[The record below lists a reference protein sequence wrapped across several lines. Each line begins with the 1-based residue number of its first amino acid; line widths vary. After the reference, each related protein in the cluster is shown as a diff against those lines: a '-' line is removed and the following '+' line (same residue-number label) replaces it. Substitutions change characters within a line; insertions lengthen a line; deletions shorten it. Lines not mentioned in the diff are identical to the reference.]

1 VEGLPFGEICA
12 TILTVM
18 VNRIK
23 QVPRFVACAVVALM
37 FALFLTGGV
46 RAQEVTDKMVAT
58 VNSGVTPDLI
68 TYSDLL
74 WQLAMEPNVPLQN
87 PRSEDLNHALQLI
100 IDQRLI
106 AQEAEKLP
114 TIAPTEAEIDAARD
128 ELARHFAGNDFVQR
142 LQLVGF
148 TSASDDN
155 FRRLLERRVATEKY
169 IDFRF
174 RAFVVVTPLDEENF
188 YRDTYVPR
196 FRQRYPDR
204 IVPDFAKVQPE
215 INRELTENKIA
226 QDIGTFLETAR
237 ERAEIVIL
245 NQV

>member
-1 VEGLPFGEICA
+1 MNVIGIHRYRLRDLFAPSLI
-12 TILTVM
+12 
-18 VNRIK
+18 
-23 QVPRFVACAVVALM
+23 AL
-37 FALFLTGGV
+37 ALCLITANGI

-58 VNSGVTPDLI
+58 VSSGVTPDLI

-74 WQLAMEPNVPLQN
+74 WQLALEPNVPLQN
-87 PRSEDLNHALQLI
+87 PRSEDLNRALQRV

-114 TIAPTEAEIDAARD
+114 TIAPTDAEIDAAIKD
-128 ELARHFAGNDFVQR
+128 LLAHFAGNDFVQR

-148 TSASDDN
+148 TSQADEN
-155 FRRLLERRVATEKY
+155 FRRIVEQRVATEKY

-174 RAFVVVTPLDEENF
+174 RAFVVVTPQDEESF

-196 FRQRYPDR
+196 FRQRYPNR
-204 IVPDFAKVQPE
+204 IVPEFTAVETE
-215 INRELTENKIA
+215 INREMTENKIA
-226 QDIGTFLETAR
+226 QDIDAFLESAR

-245 NQV
+245 NQI

>member
-1 VEGLPFGEICA
+1 MLFTKLCA
-12 TILTVM
+12 TILTVTL
-18 VNRIK
+18 NRTR
-23 QVPRFVACAVVALM
+23 QVPRLVASGIVALA
-37 FALFLTGGV
+37 FGFFLAGGV

-58 VNSGVTPDLI
+58 VSSGVTPDLI

-74 WQLAMEPNVPLQN
+74 WQLALEPNVPLQN
-87 PRSEDLNHALQLI
+87 PRSEDLNRALQLV

-114 TIAPTEAEIDAARD
+114 TISPTDAEIEAAIKDLGLR
-128 ELARHFAGNDFVQR
+128 FPGNDLKER
-142 LQLVGF
+142 LNLVGF
-148 TSASDDN
+148 SSVSDEN
-155 FRRLLERRVATEKY
+155 FRRIIEQRVATEKY

-174 RAFVVVTPLDEENF
+174 RAFVVVTPQDEENF

>member
-1 VEGLPFGEICA
+1 MRDDV
-12 TILTVM
+12 
-18 VNRIK
+18 
-23 QVPRFVACAVVALM
+23 QVIGTTRESWFRVALILCG
-37 FALFLTGGV
+37 ALLLSLISANGV

-74 WQLAMEPNVPLQN
+74 WQLALEPNAPLQN
-87 PRSEDLNHALQLI
+87 PRTEDLNRTLQRV

-114 TIAPTEAEIDAARD
+114 SIAPTDSEISDAIRNLR
-128 ELARHFAGNDFVQR
+128 EHFAGNDFVER
-142 LQLVGF
+142 LNLVGF
-148 TSASDDN
+148 TSQDDEN
-155 FRRLLERRVATEKY
+155 FRRIVEQRIATEKY

-174 RAFVVVTPLDEENF
+174 RAFVVVTPQDEQDF
-188 YRDTYVPR
+188 YRDTYVAR
-196 FRQRYPDR
+196 FRQRYPNR
-204 IVPDFAKVQPE
+204 IVPEFAQVETE

-226 QDIGTFLETAR
+226 QDIDAFLESAR